1 MENFWD
7 TRFKQEGYV
16 YGTLPNVF
24 FKNTIDKYKP
34 KGKLLLPAEGEGRNA
49 VYAAKQGLE
58 VYAFDTSIEGKNKAL
73 KLAKQN
79 NVSINYEVG
88 DFFDLKLLNEKFDV
102 AALIFAHFTPDIVSD
117 YHKKVS
123 ELLKP
128 NGIII
133 IEGFSQNH
141 IEFQKVNPLA
151 GGPKNIDML
160 FSKETIKRDFKN
172 FEILQLEEVEVE
184 LEEGKYHKGNA
195 KLIRFIGKK
204 PLYKDEF

>member
-7 TRFKQEGYV
+7 TRFKQDEYV
-16 YGTLPNVF
+16 YGKLPNAF
-24 FKNTIDKYKP
+24 FKDTINEYKL

-88 DFFDLKLLNEKFDV
+88 DFFNLKVLHEKFDV
-102 AALIFAHFTPDIVSD
+102 VALIFAHFTPDIVSD
-117 YHKKVS
+117 YHKRIS

-128 NGIII
+128 NGLLIL
-133 IEGFSQNH
+133 EGFSKNH
-141 IEFQKVNPLA
+141 IEFQKVNPNV

-160 FSKETIKRDFKN
+160 FSKETVQRDFPN
-172 FEILQLEEVEVE
+172 FEVIKLKEVEVK
-184 LEEGKYHKGNA
+184 LVEGEFHNGMA
-195 KLIRFIGKK
+195 KLIRFIGRKK
-204 PLYKDEF
+204 I

>member
-7 TRFKQEGYV
+7 TRFKQDEYV
-16 YGTLPNVF
+16 YGTLPNAI
-24 FKNTIDKYKP
+24 FKDTIDEYKP

-88 DFFDLKLLNEKFDV
+88 DFFNLKLLNEKFDV
-102 AALIFAHFTPDIVSD
+102 AALIFAHFTTDIVSD
-117 YHKKVS
+117 YHKKIS

-128 NGIII
+128 NGLLIL
-133 IEGFSQNH
+133 EGFSKNH
-141 IEFQKVNPLA
+141 IEFQKVNPNA

-160 FSKETIKRDFKN
+160 FSKETIARDFSN
-172 FEILQLEEVEVE
+172 FEILKLEEVEVK
-184 LEEGKYHKGNA
+184 LAEGKFHSGDA
-195 KLIRFIGKK
+195 RLIEFIGRKTK
-204 PLYKDEF
+204 

>member
-7 TRFKQEGYV
+7 TRFKQDEYV
-16 YGTLPNVF
+16 YGTLPNAF
-24 FKNTIDKYKP
+24 FKETIEKYKP

-88 DFFDLKLLNEKFDV
+88 DFFNLKLLNEKFDV
-102 AALIFAHFTPDIVSD
+102 AALIFAHFATDIVSD
-117 YHKKVS
+117 YHKKIS
-123 ELLKP
+123 DLLKP
-128 NGIII
+128 NGLLIL
-133 IEGFSQNH
+133 EGFSKNH
-141 IEFQKVNPLA
+141 IEFQKVNPNA

-160 FSKETIKRDFKN
+160 FSKETIARDFSN
-172 FEILQLEEVEVE
+172 FEILKLEEVEVE
-184 LEEGKYHKGNA
+184 LAEGKFHSGDA
-195 KLIRFIGKK
+195 RLIEFIGRKTK
-204 PLYKDEF
+204 